1 VFLHSDFP
9 RFMKLMPTF
18 DFEAA
23 AHRSGFRTV
32 CGVDEAGRGPLAG
45 PVVAAALILDAL
57 AIPDGLND
65 SKALTE
71 RKREDLFELIMVHAT
86 VSVATSGAALIDGMN
101 IRAASLDAM
110 RRAILSLE
118 TPPDLALIDGNACP
132 PELPCQATP
141 IVKGD
146 SKSLS
151 IAAASIVAKVTRD
164 RMMIRAERL
173 YPGYGFAKSKGY
185 PTKTHREQ
193 LALVGPCALHR
204 NTYAPVQAALRS
216 KTAT

>member
-1 VFLHSDFP
+1 
-9 RFMKLMPTF
+9 MKLTPTF
-18 DFEAA
+18 DFEAD
-23 AHRSGFRTV
+23 AHSTGFHTV

-45 PVVAAALILDAL
+45 PVVAAAVVLDTE
-57 AIPDGLND
+57 AIPDGLDD
-65 SKALTE
+65 SKALSE
-71 RKREDLFELIMVHAT
+71 RKRDDLFELIMIHAT
-86 VSVATSGAALIDGMN
+86 VSVATSGAALVDQMN

-110 RRAILSLE
+110 RRAIVALE

-146 SKSLS
+146 SRSLS

-164 RMMIRAERL
+164 RMMVRAERL

-185 PTKTHREQ
+185 PTKAHREQ
-193 LALVGPCALHR
+193 LALAGPCTLHR
-204 NTYAPVQAALRS
+204 RTYAPVKAALS
-216 KTAT
+216 NKAKT

>member
-1 VFLHSDFP
+1 
-9 RFMKLMPTF
+9 MKLTPTF
-18 DFEAA
+18 EFETD
-23 AHRSGFRTV
+23 AHRSGYQSV

-45 PVVAAALILDAL
+45 PVVAAAVILDPH

-71 RKREDLFELIMVHAT
+71 RKRDHLFELIMVHAT
-86 VSVATSGAALIDGMN
+86 VSVATSGAALIDHMN

-110 RRAILSLE
+110 RRAILALE
-118 TPPDLALIDGNACP
+118 TPADWALIDGNAYP
-132 PELPCQATP
+132 PQLPCQATL

-151 IAAASIVAKVTRD
+151 IAAASIVAKVARD
-164 RMMIRAERL
+164 RMMVRAERL

-185 PTKTHREQ
+185 PTKAHRDQ
-193 LALVGPCALHR
+193 LAVIGPCALHR
-204 NTYAPVQAALRS
+204 RTYAPVQEALK
-216 KTAT
+216 KTALS